1 MDATVINSEERNDSG
16 QTMAEYAVVLGTIT
30 VAIVLVISQLAGA
43 IEVVLVKVLD
53 VIKVGA

>member
-1 MDATVINSEERNDSG
+1 MDATVITPEERNDSG
-16 QTMAEYAVVLGTIT
+16 QTMAEYTVVLGAIT

-53 VIKVGA
+53 VIKVAA